1 MSEILDTD
9 KGRVALVFGATGL
22 VGSELVRQLL
32 AHDGWGEV
40 RTFTRRPL
48 QIDHPK
54 HRNVVV
60 DFDRLE
66 EYADQIRGDALF
78 CALGTTIAKA
88 GSQEA
93 FRRVDY
99 EYPLK
104 AARIARQHGVP
115 QYLLVSSV
123 GADSQSMFF
132 YSRVKGEL
140 LTALDFPAL
149 HIFQPS
155 LLLGQRDE
163 FRFGERVAVVLSPLL
178 RPLFALGPF
187 KPYRPVHARDVAGA
201 MVQVASAGLSGVHV
215 WPSHRLAELAREGV
229 DGEERGVKSEE

>member
-1 MSEILDTD
+1 MSNTA

-22 VGSELVRQLL
+22 VGKEIVRQLL
-32 AHDGWGEV
+32 EQEGWREV

-48 QIDHPK
+48 DIDHPK

-60 DFDRLE
+60 DFERLE
-66 EYADQIRGDALF
+66 DFADQLKGDALF

-99 EYPLK
+99 DYPLK
-104 AARIARQHGVP
+104 AAELARRNGVP
-115 QYLLVSSV
+115 QYLVV
-123 GADSQSMFF
+123 TAAGADAGSMFF
-132 YSRVKGEL
+132 YNRVKGEL
-140 LTALDFPAL
+140 EEALKAMAFPAL

-163 FRFGERVAVVLSPLL
+163 YRFGERAAMVLSPLL
-178 RPLFALGPF
+178 APLFWLPPLR
-187 KPYRPVHARDVAGA
+187 PYKPVHARDVAGA
-201 MVQVASAGLSGVHV
+201 MVQVATAGLTGIHV
-215 WPSHRLAELAREGV
+215 WPSHQMPAIARGALSLEAQ
-229 DGEERGVKSEE
+229 